1 MAAIFPV
8 EHLRCRILEEIS
20 EYLFD
25 IKSSG
30 ATEISINTLAL
41 DLTRNLTGAE
51 LLEFAREVLPL
62 DNYHQVEGFLAL
74 EYPLLYTSI
83 QATRLHAA
91 SRTLEHFE

>member
-1 MAAIFPV
+1 M

-30 ATEISINTLAL
+30 KTESKINTLAL

-51 LLEFAREVLPL
+51 LLDFANEVLPL
-62 DNYHQVEGFLAL
+62 DNYRQVEGFLAL

-91 SRTLEHFE
+91 SRSSESFE